1 MPADSPAG
9 SSETELKFQLGQGAL
24 DSLSRHPAFR
34 APGRRS
40 RLRSIYFDT
49 PEHDLRN
56 SGFSLRVREK
66 DGAFVQTLKSRK
78 GAGVFDR
85 DEWETGV
92 AGDRPDPSVLAETP
106 AGRLL
111 NGALD
116 RLTPVFETS
125 VDRTVHM
132 WSEGGDLIEVA
143 LDQGEV
149 IAQDQKA
156 PLQELELEL
165 REGAPRALFRLAGEL
180 ARDAAMTLSFQSKA
194 ERGYRL
200 AGHEGAAAI
209 LAERAAITGETTAG
223 AAFRQIARDC
233 LVQIAGNAELLRT
246 TRSARLVH
254 QTRVG
259 VRRLR
264 AALSIFRPI
273 LDAEGHA
280 RAKAE
285 SKWLAG
291 ELDAA
296 RDIDVFADAFFGRP
310 EETAFEDANL
320 AALHQRLLEAQA
332 KAHEQAARAVQ
343 SQRFSALLLDL
354 SAWIEA
360 GAWSE
365 LKDPDVAKVRAAPI
379 SAFGAARLE
388 HMRKSVLKR
397 GRHFKRLDAE
407 GRHQLRLKAKKLRY
421 AAEFFAGAFGG
432 PAARRRR
439 FVEAAKTLQDR
450 LGELNDLAVARET
463 ALKIVGPRAGELAF
477 TAGVLV
483 GDRQKAEAALL
494 RRAGAA
500 VATLDAARP
509 FWRKRRR

>member
-24 DSLSRHPAFR
+24 DSLSRHPAL
-34 APGRRS
+34 AVPGRRS
-40 RLRSIYFDT
+40 RLRSVYFDT

-78 GAGVFDR
+78 GSGVFDR

-92 AGDRPDPSVLAETP
+92 DGDRPDPAVLAETP
-106 AGRLL
+106 AARVL
-111 NGALD
+111 NGSID

-125 VDRTVHM
+125 VERTVHM
-132 WSEGGDLIEVA
+132 WSQGGATIEVA
-143 LDQGEV
+143 LDQGQV
-149 IAQDQKA
+149 IAQDQTA

-165 REGAPRALFRLAGEL
+165 REGAPEALFRLAGEL

-233 LVQIAGNAELLRT
+233 LTQIAGNAELLRT

-273 LDAEGHA
+273 LDAEGLA

-310 EETAFEDANL
+310 DEGAFEDASL

-332 KAHEQAARAVQ
+332 QAHEKAACAVQ

-354 SAWIEA
+354 SGWIEA
-360 GAWSE
+360 GAWTQIQ
-365 LKDPDVAKVRAAPI
+365 DRDVAKVRSAPI

-388 HMRKSVLKR
+388 HLRRSVLKH
-397 GRHFKRLDAE
+397 GRRFKRLDAE
-407 GRHQLRLKAKKLRY
+407 GRHALRLKAKKLRY
-421 AAEFFAGAFGG
+421 AAEFFAAAFGG
-432 PAARRRR
+432 SAARRRR
-439 FVEAAKTLQDR
+439 FTETAKALQER
-450 LGELNDLAVARET
+450 LGDLNDLAVARDT
-463 ALKIVGPRAGELAF
+463 ALKVVGPRASELAF

-483 GDRQKAEAALL
+483 GDRRKAEAHLL
-494 RRAGAA
+494 RRAAA
-500 VATLDAARP
+500 AFAALDAAKP
-509 FWRKRRR
+509 FWRKAR